1 MDLFDLMSQG
11 REDKALDR
19 LESMLALY
27 ESESEAEQD
36 GALERARTFCDLEWG
51 SYPAG
56 LEVLAKRHAKRKGDD
71 AEAAMMALRLHE
83 EGTKPGSIIRAV
95 RLARL
100 RELAHINERAAVI
113 RHYGSEEAV
122 LRPTDFEA
130 GFIQAAASCSTMSD
144 LEHAVAATHPL
155 PASVES
161 ARAESLRWEGRLRH
175 MELVTSPDAG
185 PPALPPAC
193 ATRHRMVEALW
204 RHGLPVVT
212 VADFS
217 ARLEYWAGRG
227 GDDGSG
233 YGILAVDFETL
244 AKGLSSRGAGQ
255 STKDRARA
263 LREANPD
270 WSLARI
276 GKELG
281 ISRQAVHKH
290 LKAPSGTLAK

>member
-27 ESESEAEQD
+27 ESENEAEQD
-36 GALERARTFCDLEWG
+36 GALERARAFCDLEWG

-56 LEVLAKRHAKRKGDD
+56 LDVLAKRHASRKGDG

-83 EGTKPGSIIRAV
+83 EGTKPGSIIRAI

-113 RHYGSEEAV
+113 QHYGSEEAV
-122 LRPTDFEA
+122 LAPTAFEA
-130 GFIQAAASCSTMSD
+130 ALIQAAVSCTTGAELD
-144 LEHAVAATHPL
+144 IAVAAAHPL
-155 PASVES
+155 PAGVEA

-175 MELVTSPDAG
+175 MELVTADAAA
-185 PPALPPAC
+185 PVLPPAC
-193 ATRHRMVEALW
+193 AARHRLVEALW
-204 RHGLPVVT
+204 RSGAQVST
-212 VADFS
+212 IADYS

-227 GDDGSG
+227 GEDGSG
-233 YGILAVDFETL
+233 YGILAADFETL
-244 AKGLSSRGAGQ
+244 AKSLSTRGPGQ

-263 LREANPD
+263 LREANPE

-290 LKAPSGTLAK
+290 LKGMAR

>member
-19 LESMLALY
+19 LESMLTLY
-27 ESESEAEQD
+27 ESENEAEQD
-36 GALERARTFCDLEWG
+36 AALERARAFCDLEWG

-56 LEVLAKRHAKRKGDD
+56 LEVLARRHANRKGDD
-71 AEAAMMALRLHE
+71 AETAMLALRLHE
-83 EGTKPGSIIRAV
+83 EGTKPGSIIRAI

-100 RELAHINERAAVI
+100 RELAHIGERAAVI

-130 GFIQAAASCSTMSD
+130 AFIQAAAACTTLHD
-144 LEHAVAATHPL
+144 LENAVASAHPL
-155 PASVES
+155 PASVEA
-161 ARAESLRWEGRLRH
+161 ARSETLRWEGRLRH
-175 MELVTSPDAG
+175 LELVTLPDAG

-193 ATRHRMVEALW
+193 AARHRQVEALW
-204 RHGLPVVT
+204 RHGLPAAT

-227 GDDGSG
+227 GDEGCG
-233 YGILAVDFETL
+233 YGILMADFDAL
-244 AKGLSSRGAGQ
+244 ARGLSSRGSGR

-263 LREANPD
+263 LREANPE

-290 LKAPSGTLAK
+290 LKGSAK

>member
-19 LESMLALY
+19 LESMLALF
-27 ESESEAEQD
+27 ESGNEAEQD
-36 GALERARTFCDLEWG
+36 GALERARAFCDLEWG

-56 LEVLAKRHAKRKGDD
+56 LEVLAKRHANRKGDD
-71 AEAAMMALRLHE
+71 AEAAMLSLRLHE
-83 EGTKPGSIIRAV
+83 EGAKPGSIIRAI

-100 RELAHINERAAVI
+100 RELAHISERAAVI

-130 GFIQAAASCSTMSD
+130 SFIQAAASCTTLPE
-144 LEHAVAATHPL
+144 LEVAVAAAHPM
-155 PASVES
+155 PASVDA
-161 ARAESLRWEGRLRH
+161 ARSESLRWEGRLRH
-175 MELVTSPDAG
+175 MELVSPTDSG
-185 PPALPPAC
+185 PPALVPAC
-193 ATRHRMVEALW
+193 AARHRMVEAVW
-204 RHGLPVVT
+204 RHGLPVVSM
-212 VADFS
+212 ADFS

-233 YGILAVDFETL
+233 YGILAADFHTL
-244 AKGLSSRGAGQ
+244 SKSLSSRGSGH
-255 STKDRARA
+255 STKDRAHA
-263 LREANPD
+263 LRAANPD

-290 LKAPSGTLAK
+290 LKGGGK